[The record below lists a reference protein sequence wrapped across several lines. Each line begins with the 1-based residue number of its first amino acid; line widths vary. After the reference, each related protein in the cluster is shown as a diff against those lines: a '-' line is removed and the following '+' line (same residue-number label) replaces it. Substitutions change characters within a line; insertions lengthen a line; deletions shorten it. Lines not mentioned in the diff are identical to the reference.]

1 MWELFRFW
9 SGPTTLVINN
19 INSERVWGNNNLY
32 DRKVQEIQNR
42 RERFLLYT
50 YIAWRIVSKD
60 SGDV

>member
-1 MWELFRFW
+1 MGVVQILEWTNNI
-9 SGPTTLVINN
+9 SDKNN